1 METTIQKSSLTPK
14 FFFVSLG
21 VIITLITSVSS
32 LLMLFFETLNNKF
45 PDALNSIYQYGYNT
59 YNFENIRASLATLII
74 VFPVFLI
81 LSYFWGKISKG
92 GIGHIDVIIRKW
104 MIYLILFLSSIV
116 VIVDLVTL
124 VRYFV
129 SGEIN
134 NRFIYK
140 VLGTAVIAVVVGI
153 HYYYELKKTELI
165 NWINDKE
172 GKRFIDSG
180 KRIGLITSVLSLILV
195 IGLIS
200 LSFMVMGSPKK
211 QRALRFDQRR
221 VEDLQNIQ
229 YQVISY
235 WQQKEKLPTAITD
248 ISNPLS
254 GYSIPVDPEFE
265 KGNKYEYVAKDKLS
279 FELCATFSED
289 MQKGWQEYGR
299 GINPM
304 YKMTSDIAVSSAPY
318 PSGVNDS
325 WDHRIGRT
333 CFTRTIDKDIYPPF
347 PKLDTKK

>member
-1 METTIQKSSLTPK
+1 MEPTTIQKSSLTPK

-21 VIITLITSVSS
+21 VIATLITSVSS

-45 PDALNSIYQYGYNT
+45 PDALNSTYQYGYNT
-59 YNFENIRASLATLII
+59 YNFESIRQSLATLII
-74 VFPVFLI
+74 IFPVFLI
-81 LSYFWGKISKG
+81 LSYFWRKVSNGELG
-92 GIGHIDVIIRKW
+92 RIDTIIRKW
-104 MIYLILFLSSIV
+104 MVYLILFLSGVV

-129 SGEIN
+129 SGEIT

-140 VLGTAVIAVVVGI
+140 VLGVAIIAIIVGV
-153 HYYYELKKTELI
+153 HYYFELKTAEFNIWK
-165 NWINDKE
+165 K
-172 GKRFIDSG
+172 KV
-180 KRIGLITSVLSLILV
+180 GLITGILSIILV

-229 YQVISY
+229 YQVINY
-235 WQQKEKLPTAITD
+235 WQQKEKLPTVITD

-254 GYSIPVDPEFE
+254 VYSIPVDPEFE
-265 KGNKYEYVAKDKLS
+265 KGNKYEYTPKDKLS

-299 GINPM
+299 GMNPM
-304 YKMTSDIAVSSAPY
+304 YKVSSDIAVSSAPY
-318 PSGVNDS
+318 PGGVNDS
-325 WDHRIGRT
+325 WDHKIGHT

-347 PKLDTKK
+347 PKEKIR